1 MRNMNKTKPII
12 DNGPIAVHTMADK
25 GGNARSPKA
34 AAIDWVR
41 NELTPQNIKRAKI
54 CPAINI
60 PKREIHFIYFIPAV
74 AFEDCS
80 HGRR

>member
-1 MRNMNKTKPII
+1 MRNMNKAKLII
-12 DNGPIAVHTMADK
+12 DNGPIAIHTMADK
-25 GGNARSPKA
+25 GINAKWPKA
-34 AAIDWVR
+34 VRIDCVR